1 MSDFI
6 EVAKLADIPASGKLS
21 IEVGERYL
29 VVVRVD
35 GELYCLDDV
44 CTHDGGTLGDG
55 ELDGFCI
62 ACPRHGAQ
70 FDIRDGSALTMP
82 ATEPTGSHAVRIDGD
97 AILVKLA
104 DDQ

>member
-1 MSDFI
+1 MSAFI
-6 EVAKLADIPASGKLS
+6 EVAKVSEIPASGKLS
-21 IEVGERYL
+21 LEWDDRYL
-29 VVVRVD
+29 VIVRVD
-35 GELYCLDDV
+35 GQYYCLDDV

-70 FDIRDGSALTMP
+70 FDVRDGRALTMP
-82 ATEPTGSHAVRIDGD
+82 ATEPTSSHIVRIDGD

-104 DDQ
+104 DE

>member
-6 EVAKLADIPASGKLS
+6 EVAKVADVPATGTLS
-21 IEVGERYL
+21 IELEDRFL
-29 VVVRVD
+29 LIVRVD
-35 GELYCLDDV
+35 DQYYCLDDV

-55 ELDGFCI
+55 ELDGYCI

-70 FDIRDGSALTMP
+70 FDVRDGRALTMP
-82 ATEPTGSHAVRIDGD
+82 ATEPTSSHIVRIDGD

-104 DDQ
+104 ES